1 MDQVHYHGPITV
13 QGANYQSHYVPAEK
27 PYAVYAFVWEES
39 STDIAQLIG
48 TMLVG
53 KVNDKGEM
61 VFDNKAVYRMPDKHR
76 MLDFM
81 HCFVAEDMGKLSS
94 NPIHLG
100 FEGDT
105 VGIKE
110 LIDVVWMQLKF
121 GEGTN
126 VKSFVDN
133 MRLAGLKVELGGDH
147 KMQEVDAFFD
157 FNYDYQTKEKDYLIG
172 LNNEIA
178 LREEIWTNGKSAPS
192 RNVLSGLWQQIE
204 NWQEVGVSFE
214 HIKIESKDLDYQ
226 KQVDELLELTKLYG
240 KYKKMNTCLSQ
251 LYYLLLCRDMIGT
264 DRCFYDDFVMGM
276 KKAQYNNYSKYDEDL
291 QWAINVGLASREGNI
306 IRFSTDFERM
316 ATWQWKWKEG
326 DERK

>member
-1 MDQVHYHGPITV
+1 M
-13 QGANYQSHYVPAEK
+13 
-27 PYAVYAFVWEES
+27 
-39 STDIAQLIG
+39 
-48 TMLVG
+48 
-53 KVNDKGEM
+53 
-61 VFDNKAVYRMPDKHR
+61 
-76 MLDFM
+76 
-81 HCFVAEDMGKLSS
+81 
-94 NPIHLG
+94 
-100 FEGDT
+100 
-105 VGIKE
+105 
-110 LIDVVWMQLKF
+110 
-121 GEGTN
+121 
-126 VKSFVDN
+126 
-133 MRLAGLKVELGGDH
+133 
-147 KMQEVDAFFD
+147 
-157 FNYDYQTKEKDYLIG
+157 
-172 LNNEIA
+172 
-178 LREEIWTNGKSAPS
+178 REEIWTNGKSAPS